1 MELWQ
6 SDVSTYH
13 MRQRY
18 KEGLIQKG
26 HDQAVKDMIMGK
38 IQDAFTS
45 TDPKKVELRTQM
57 FRQAGVMLPQGQA
70 TV

>member
-1 MELWQ
+1 
-6 SDVSTYH
+6 

-26 HDQAVKDMIMGK
+26 KDEGVKKMIMGK

-45 TDPKKVELRTQM
+45 TDPKMEELRTQM
-57 FRQAGVMLPQGQA
+57 FR
-70 TV
+70 